1 MKNPWRSVLFVDLDN
16 TILHGPFESAVF
28 PTVFREIAE
37 KSGLDVAGIRGRVL
51 EENRRRQ
58 ETPAIPAVQAMDWGD
73 IMATVAEGL
82 GVQLTADVQQ
92 IVDAHAGPPHAAALD
107 DAATVL
113 RQLARP
119 DRALVVATNGLRK
132 YQQPVLDAL
141 GLTRLFTEILTPDTH
156 NALKQDAAFY
166 GDWPRVTQIQVSVGD
181 RYDDDVLAPKS
192 FGFRSIWKPGAPL
205 GELSALEP
213 WARPERFAY
222 QEGQTIRPDAIIA
235 SLAELPAVIE
245 QLEPFATSRS
255 TRGSAGR

>member
-1 MKNPWRSVLFVDLDN
+1 MKHLWRSVIFLDLDN
-16 TILHGPFESAVF
+16 TILHGPFESTVF

-73 IMATVAEGL
+73 ILATVAGAL
-82 GVQLTADVQQ
+82 GVQLTANVQQ
-92 IVDAHAGPPHAAALD
+92 IVDAHAGPPHAVALD
-107 DAATVL
+107 DAAAVL

-181 RYDDDVLAPKS
+181 R
-192 FGFRSIWKPGAPL
+192 SIWKPGAPL
-205 GELSALEP
+205 GELAALDP

-235 SLAELPAVIE
+235 SLAELPAVVE